1 MSDPQ
6 LNAGG
11 SEIPQ
16 LGRRELLAMS
26 TTFGASFLAT
36 QGRISRAEAAEQDK
50 VIRKAAEPTGKR
62 YDMKKSIN
70 LWAFPYPDKM
80 TLKDCF
86 ELAADAG
93 FDGVEVNYN
102 LEGDISP
109 EASEADLKAIGN

>member
-1 MSDPQ
+1 MSPHEETSSGQFPKLD
-6 LNAGG
+6 
-11 SEIPQ
+11 
-16 LGRRELLAMS
+16 RRELLSYS
-26 TTFGASFLAT
+26 TAFGASFLAAS
-36 QGRISRAEAAEQDK
+36 GLISQAEAAEIDAGNK
-50 VIRKAAEPTGKR
+50 PVAPSGKR

-80 TLKDCF
+80 SLKECF

-109 EASEADLKAIGN
+109 EARCRLQGCS